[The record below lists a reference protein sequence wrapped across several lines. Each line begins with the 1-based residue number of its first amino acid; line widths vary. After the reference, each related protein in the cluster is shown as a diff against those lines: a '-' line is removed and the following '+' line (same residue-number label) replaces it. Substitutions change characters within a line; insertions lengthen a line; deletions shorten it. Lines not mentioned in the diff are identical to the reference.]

1 MSKPEHH
8 IEAVRWLRY
17 AAEDLKAAEVMLGQL
32 SVEPRHICFLS
43 QQAAEKSLKAVLIF
57 EQIKFP
63 FRHDL
68 DELRNLVPEGWVL
81 SRCPVDLAELTEWAV
96 EARYPTDDDDPIW
109 EDAQRAVAQAKAV
122 YDAARDDLQ
131 TRGLN

>member
-8 IEAVRWLRY
+8 RESARWLRY
-17 AAEDLKAAEVMLGQL
+17 AAEDLKAAEAMLGKL
-32 SVEPRHICFLS
+32 AGEPRHVCFLS

-68 DELRNLVPEGWVL
+68 DALRNLVPENWAL
-81 SRCPVDLAELTEWAV
+81 SGCSIDLAELTEWAV

-109 EDAQRAVAQAKAV
+109 EDAQRAVEQAKAL
-122 YDAARDDLQ
+122 YDLARSDLQ
-131 TRGLN
+131 MRGLD